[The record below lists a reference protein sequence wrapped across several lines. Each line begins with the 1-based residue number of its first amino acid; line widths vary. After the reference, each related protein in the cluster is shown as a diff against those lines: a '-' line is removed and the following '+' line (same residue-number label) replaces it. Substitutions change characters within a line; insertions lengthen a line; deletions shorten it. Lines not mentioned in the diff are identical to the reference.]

1 MFNVVNIDAPDTL
14 PIIYE
19 RGLFGIYHD
28 WCESFSTYPRS
39 YDLLHADKLFSK
51 LKERCKLTPVIAEVD
66 RIMRPGGTLI
76 VRDEPNTISEVE
88 TLFKSLHWEITFS
101 KEQESLLCAKKGT
114 WRPNSVASS

>member
-1 MFNVVNIDAPDTL
+1 MKV
-14 PIIYE
+14 PISPTIQE
-19 RGLFGIYHD
+19 KLHQFDSLMLF
-28 WCESFSTYPRS
+28 WLS
-39 YDLLHADKLFSK
+39 
-51 LKERCKLTPVIAEVD
+51 RCKLTPVIAEVD